1 MKNNITQNRIFFRP
15 NSKIICLIIL
25 IVFIMTFFRSNA
37 TINSVYYD
45 VNFNA
50 VSAVNQFN
58 DMINNEISLKIR
70 L

>member
-1 MKNNITQNRIFFRP
+1 
-15 NSKIICLIIL
+15 
-25 IVFIMTFFRSNA
+25 MTFFRSNA